1 MIAPHFERLAKEHS
15 RPKKVAFA
23 KVNVDNQST
32 IAQSNAVA
40 AMPTFKI
47 YHNGSCVDT
56 IKGANP
62 PALAEA
68 ILKAVKLADGPGG
81 GGGNVFKTPGRT
93 LGSVAPARSR
103 SGGLSFS
110 PKKIIDFLFTF
121 VGLYLVS
128 LFSVCGLRMEEI
140 WGDGELT
147 SGHRSMRSKLLRT
160 RCSMFID
167 SQSRRGVKHPDP
179 HLVRTEL
186 GQRRSQLLRHWR
198 IWAPSDD
205 YGLRLMAG
213 ARHLGATVGSRLT
226 FVKSMNLI
234 PFGILN

>member
-47 YHNGSCVDT
+47 FHNGSCVDT

-103 SGGLSFS
+103 GSGLSFN
-110 PKKIIDFLFTF
+110 PKKIIGFLYTF

-128 LFSVCGLRMEEI
+128 LFSVCGAR
-140 WGDGELT
+140 
-147 SGHRSMRSKLLRT
+147 
-160 RCSMFID
+160 
-167 SQSRRGVKHPDP
+167 V
-179 HLVRTEL
+179 VR
-186 GQRRSQLLRHWR
+186 
-198 IWAPSDD
+198 
-205 YGLRLMAG
+205 
-213 ARHLGATVGSRLT
+213 
-226 FVKSMNLI
+226 
-234 PFGILN
+234 

>member
-47 YHNGSCVDT
+47 FHNGACVDT

-68 ILKAVKLADGPGG
+68 ILKAVKLADGSGG
-81 GGGNVFKTPGRT
+81 GVGGNVFKTPGRT
-93 LGSVAPARSR
+93 LGNVAPARSR
-103 SGGLSFS
+103 GSGLSFN
-110 PKKIIDFLFTF
+110 PKKIFDFLLTF

-128 LFSVCGLRMEEI
+128 LFSVCGPRM
-140 WGDGELT
+140 
-147 SGHRSMRSKLLRT
+147 
-160 RCSMFID
+160 
-167 SQSRRGVKHPDP
+167 
-179 HLVRTEL
+179 VRE
-186 GQRRSQLLRHWR
+186 R
-198 IWAPSDD
+198 
-205 YGLRLMAG
+205 
-213 ARHLGATVGSRLT
+213 
-226 FVKSMNLI
+226 
-234 PFGILN
+234 FG